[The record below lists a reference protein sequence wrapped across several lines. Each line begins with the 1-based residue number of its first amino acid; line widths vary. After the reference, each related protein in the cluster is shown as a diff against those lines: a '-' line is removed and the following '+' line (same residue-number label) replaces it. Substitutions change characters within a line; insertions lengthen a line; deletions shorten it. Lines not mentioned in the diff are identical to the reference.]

1 MYCKIVNNSMTEV
14 LWFQEIL
21 LLEQAKKEEATE
33 QFTFLSFLLST
44 GENGEPVVLT
54 SEEKTNA
61 ESSVH
66 DYGFNMVVSDKISM
80 TRTIPDTRLDEYV
93 HSYASSYISCV
104 SALLQLILV
113 HCNSPLTFFRKKNG
127 TLAAVVMAETCNNT

>member
-1 MYCKIVNNSMTEV
+1 MTEV

-33 QFTFLSFLLST
+33 QFTFLLFPLST

-54 SEEKTNA
+54 SEEKTIA
-61 ESSVH
+61 ERSVR

-93 HSYASSYISCV
+93 HSYASSYISYI
-104 SALLQLILV
+104 SALLQLIHV
-113 HCNSPLTFFRKKNG
+113 HCNSPLTFFNNKNG
-127 TLAAVVMAETCNNT
+127 TLAAVVMAETCNST